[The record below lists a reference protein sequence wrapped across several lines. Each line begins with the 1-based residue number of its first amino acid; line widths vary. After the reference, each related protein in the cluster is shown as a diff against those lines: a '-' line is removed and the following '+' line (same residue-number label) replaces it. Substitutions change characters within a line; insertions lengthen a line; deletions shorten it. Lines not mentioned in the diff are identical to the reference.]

1 MGKNPESSSRMHWQD
16 ADVGRRR
23 GTWQGAA
30 ALAAAAV
37 DTARPLDQQSDTPLS
52 TGPAES

>member
-16 ADVGRRR
+16 ADVGRR